1 MSRKT
6 KQMIYTRPNIITE
19 AIRLTAVRCGPF
31 LAHYA
36 IFDEDEAQERLASGF
51 WVDHPEKLSELDK
64 LIAEAAEKEAQRE
77 KREADETQADVDK
90 REQQKKIDAVEVAES
105 ERKLVHATDVP
116 NPDEAGLTSEKEHHE
131 GETVIAGEQQPDH
144 VEVEPQVGEQ
154 KDDPAKADDKKVD
167 EPKGTSAKDGQKVD
181 GQKVD
186 GQKVDT
192 KAKAKK

>member
-1 MSRKT
+1 MSRKN

-19 AIRLTAVRCGPF
+19 AIRLTAVRCGPY

-36 IFDEDEAQERLASGF
+36 IFDEDEALERLESGF
-51 WVDHPEKLSELDK
+51 WVDHPAKLTELDK
-64 LIAEAAEKEAQRE
+64 AIAEAAEKEA
-77 KREADETQADVDK
+77 KRQKQEDDETQAEQER
-90 REQQKKIDAVEVAES
+90 REQQEKIDAVEVAES

-116 NPDEAGLTSEKEHHE
+116 NPNEAGITPEKEHHA
-131 GETVIAGEQQPDH
+131 GETVIAGEHQPDH
-144 VEVEPQVGEQ
+144 VEIDPKVTEQ
-154 KDDPAKADDKKVD
+154 KETPAKADDKKAD
-167 EPKGTSAKDGQKVD
+167 TKD

>member
-6 KQMIYTRPNIITE
+6 QQMIYTRPNIITE

-51 WVDHPEKLSELDK
+51 WVDHPSKLAELDEA
-64 LIAEAAEKEAQRE
+64 IAEAADKEA
-77 KREADETQADVDK
+77 KRQKQEDDETQAERDK
-90 REQQKKIDAVEVAES
+90 REQQAKIDAVEVAES
-105 ERKLVHATDVP
+105 ERKLVHATNVP
-116 NPDEAGLTSEKEHHE
+116 TPDEAGITSEKEHHE
-131 GETVIAGEQQPDH
+131 GETVIAGEHQPDH
-144 VEVEPQVGEQ
+144 VEIEPKVTEQ
-154 KDDPAKADDKKVD
+154 KDDPAKADTKKAD
-167 EPKGTSAKDGQKVD
+167 TKD

>member
-19 AIRLTAVRCGPF
+19 AIRLTAVRCGPY

-36 IFDEDEAQERLASGF
+36 IFDEDEAQERLESGF
-51 WVDHPEKLSELDK
+51 WVDHPEKLTELDK
-64 LIAEAAEKEAQRE
+64 LIAEAAEKEAKRE
-77 KREADETQADVDK
+77 KREADETQAEIDK

-116 NPDEAGLTSEKEHHE
+116 NPDEAGLNGQKEHHE

-144 VEVEPQVGEQ
+144 VDVKPETKEPEQ
-154 KDDPAKADDKKVD
+154 KDDPAVVKADNKKAD
-167 EPKGTSAKDGQKVD
+167 TKEGQKVE
-181 GQKVD
+181 